1 MSNLIAFVVLIPIL
15 TAVALMPLMG
25 RPVASRAISLVSG
38 VILLLF
44 NIMLM
49 TGVAR
54 GDIYVSPLGN
64 WPALVGIVWVVDG
77 LSAIMLLLTS
87 ITSLAT
93 LVYASGSLRAGA
105 ESRYFFL
112 LHQFI
117 VAGINGSFITGD
129 FFNLF
134 VFFEI
139 MLLSSFVLIAL
150 GGGRI
155 QLNRTFP
162 YVLVNLIASALFLA
176 GLGAIYGTAG
186 TVNMAVLSER
196 VAAGGLPP
204 VFWAAITLL
213 FTVFVIKAAVAPVFF
228 WLPDAYPEAP
238 TPVLAF
244 FAGLLTKV
252 GLYTLFRSVPL
263 VLGPVPGEFH
273 TALLVLAS
281 LTMLMGILG
290 ALGRSRIKEVMSFQ
304 IVSSVGFIVFGLAVY
319 TPMMVAAGVFYMAHS
334 ILITTALFF
343 AAGVAERIGGSDQ
356 LGSVRGLARTH
367 PWLATGFF
375 VAALALAGLP
385 PLSGFWAKLFLVI
398 GGFSAGA
405 WAGTATI
412 LFVSLLT
419 LGLVLRLW
427 TTVFWGAPSG
437 QQEPSAGNDRAMVG
451 ATLTLASAAVL
462 LALAVSPLWSYSE
475 RVGAELLQVRP
486 YVNAVMNNSP
496 ALPVPVALDQQG
508 GSL

>member
-1 MSNLIAFVVLIPIL
+1 MSNMIAFVVLLPIL
-15 TAVALMPLMG
+15 TAVVLMPLLD
-25 RPVASRAISLVSG
+25 RPAASRAVSLVAG
-38 VILLLF
+38 VLLL
-44 NIMLM
+44 LL
-49 TGVAR
+49 TGVLVAGAAQ
-54 GDIYVSPLGN
+54 GDIYVSAIGN

-77 LSAIMLLLTS
+77 LSGILLLLTA

-93 LVYASGSLRAGA
+93 LVYAPASLRRS
-105 ESRYFFL
+105 ETRYFYL

-117 VAGINGSFITGD
+117 LAGINGSFVTGD

-139 MLLSSFVLIAL
+139 MLLASFVLIAL
-150 GGGRI
+150 GGRAV

-162 YVLVNLIASALFLA
+162 YVLVNLVASALFL
-176 GLGAIYGTAG
+176 GGIGAVYGTAG

-196 VAAGGLPP
+196 VAAGTLPP
-204 VFWAAITLL
+204 VFWAAMTLVL
-213 FTVFVIKAAVAPVFF
+213 AVFVIKAAVAPVFL

-252 GLYTLFRSVPL
+252 GIYTLFRSVPL
-263 VLGPVPGEFH
+263 ILGSAPTAFHAVLV
-273 TALLVLAS
+273 VLAS
-281 LTMLMGILG
+281 LTMLVGVVG
-290 ALGRSRIKEVMSFQ
+290 ALGRNRIKEILAFQ

-319 TPMMVAAGVFYMAHS
+319 TPMMVAAGIFYMAHS

-343 AAGVAERIGGSDQ
+343 AAGVAERIGGSDR
-356 LGSVRGLARTH
+356 LGAIRGLARTH
-367 PWLATGFF
+367 PWLAAGFF
-375 VAALALAGLP
+375 ISALALAGLP
-385 PLSGFWAKLFLVI
+385 PLSGFWAKLFLVV

-427 TTVFWGAPSG
+427 NMLFWGAPAG
-437 QQEPSAGNDRAMVG
+437 HLEPRVDHDRSMMG
-451 ATLTLASAAVL
+451 ATLTLASAAVV
-462 LALAVSPLWSYSE
+462 LALIVSPLWSYSTRAGE
-475 RVGAELLQVRP
+475 DLLLVRP
-486 YVNAVMNNSP
+486 YVNAVLNGTPS
-496 ALPVPVALDQQG
+496 LPVPVALGEQEG
-508 GSL
+508 NR

>member
-1 MSNLIAFVVLIPIL
+1 MSNLIALVVLIPIL
-15 TAVALMPLMG
+15 TAVAVMPLME
-25 RPVASRAISLVSG
+25 RPAASRAVSIFGGVLLLGLVS
-38 VILLLF
+38 LL
-44 NIMLM
+44 MVG
-49 TGVAR
+49 TAQGE
-54 GDIYVSPLGN
+54 IYVSAIGN

-77 LSAIMLLLTS
+77 LSGMMLLLTA

-93 LVYASGSLRAGA
+93 LIYAPGALRQGA
-105 ESRYFFL
+105 ETRYFYL

-117 VAGINGSFITGD
+117 LAGINGSFVTGD

-150 GGGRI
+150 GARRQ

-162 YVLVNLIASALFLA
+162 YVLVNLIASAIFLA
-176 GLGAIYGTAG
+176 GLGLMYGTAG

-196 VAAGGLPP
+196 VAAGTLPP
-204 VFWAAITLL
+204 VFWAAITLVL
-213 FTVFVIKAAVAPVFF
+213 TVFVIKAAVAPVFF

-252 GLYTLFRSVPL
+252 GIYTLFRTVPL
-263 VLGPVPGEFH
+263 VLGSAPGDFH
-273 TALLVLAS
+273 AVLLVLAS

-356 LGSVRGLARTH
+356 LGAVRGLARTH
-367 PWLATGFF
+367 PFLAGAFF
-375 VAALALAGLP
+375 ISALALAGLP
-385 PLSGFWAKLFLVI
+385 PLSGFWAKLFLVV

-419 LGLVLRLW
+419 LGLVLRVW
-427 TTVFWGAPSG
+427 SMVFWGPPVG
-437 QQEPSAGNDRAMVG
+437 QGSPPIPNDRAMMG
-451 ATLTLASAAVL
+451 ATFTLASAAVV
-462 LALAVSPLWSYSE
+462 LALLVSPLWSYSE
-475 RVGAELLQVRP
+475 RVGIQLLQVSP
-486 YVNAVMNNSP
+486 YVDAVLQGTP

-508 GSL
+508 GNP